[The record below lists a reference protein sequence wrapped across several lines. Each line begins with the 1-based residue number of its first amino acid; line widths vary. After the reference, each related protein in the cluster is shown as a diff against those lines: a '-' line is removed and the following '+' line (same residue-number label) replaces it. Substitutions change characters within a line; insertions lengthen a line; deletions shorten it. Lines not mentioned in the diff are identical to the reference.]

1 MYDLIF
7 LKAACIIMH
16 TSRCRCVTGYLEE
29 KQLNFHHHDEHSEDK
44 ALTWV
49 LYSIIYLFLKVSV
62 IENKI

>member
-1 MYDLIF
+1 MTDHFVRGRVSKIIYDLIF

-44 ALTWV
+44 ALT
-49 LYSIIYLFLKVSV
+49 
-62 IENKI
+62 